1 MRTKQN
7 FLFDL
12 EKLIEHWA
20 FAVNV
25 VSSNYCVGPKPRIKI
40 SFFLLS
46 ICTDELMSTPKT
58 MTFLPTIPSQNENS
72 EHESNPIPYH
82 YIHSYLDQ
90 HI

>member
-12 EKLIEHWA
+12 EKLIENWA